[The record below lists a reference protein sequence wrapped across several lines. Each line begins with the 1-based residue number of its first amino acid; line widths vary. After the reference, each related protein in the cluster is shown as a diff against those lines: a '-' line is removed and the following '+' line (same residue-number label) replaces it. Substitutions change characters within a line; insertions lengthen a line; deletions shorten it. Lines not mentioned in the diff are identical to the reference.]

1 VTAVIKLRSD
11 VKVVDGQFVKP
22 EDAPS
27 AVELRILDRPKP
39 LAFLATQVEA
49 AAGAA
54 GWEDTVLR
62 LGPAAG
68 DAVVIDSSDAG
79 RVPAQPSG
87 GTVVVRQ
94 RAPGAVVLDVDV
106 QGPEA
111 GLVAVNQTWD
121 DFWRARVDDR
131 DAAVLRTDLSLQA
144 VVVPP
149 GRHRLELAYHDPW
162 VPRGLALS
170 ACALVGVVVLAR
182 PRKAQPAPRAPVTG

>member
-1 VTAVIKLRSD
+1 
-11 VKVVDGQFVKP
+11 VDGEFVKP
-22 EDAPS
+22 EDVES
-27 AVELRILDRPKP
+27 AVELRFMDRPKP
-39 LAFLATQVEA
+39 LAFLATEVEA
-49 AAGAA
+49 AAGPA
-54 GWEDTVLR
+54 GWEETVLR

-79 RVPAQPSG
+79 RVPAHPSA
-87 GTVVVRQ
+87 GTVAVRQ
-94 RAPGAVVLDVDV
+94 RSPGSLVLDIDV

-149 GRHRLELAYHDPW
+149 GRHRLELEYHDPW
-162 VPRGLALS
+162 VPRGLAVS
-170 ACALVGVVVLAR
+170 ACALVAIAVLAW
-182 PRKAQPAPRAPVTG
+182 PRKTRPAPPAPVTG